1 MKPLDILD
9 ALSDL
14 PEDYAAFAVQKT
26 EPQDAAGVTQDAQSA
41 QEGIVMTQHGIM
53 KKKEP
58 LHFGRAGIAAAV
70 AVCIGLNAALIYG
83 IIRMKTTVSTDPGSA
98 YSAGTEQNT
107 TVPYMEVKVAVPTGV
122 QLEMHNPTDEEI
134 GVSGRFVVFQYGAR
148 VADCEVGAPD
158 AVRVAANNRSTY
170 IVNFPQLPAGSYTL
184 YNLTEEGRAPGVFG
198 TVDFEISAEY
208 DSMVWIPGTGL
219 KGMPYEEAKAMLE
232 EKGVTVSKARSFF
245 AHVSES
251 AFVFTDQE
259 IQADAPRFEV
269 GDVVTMT
276 VQPFRTENLI
286 YTTMPYYRY
295 DGKGYWVK
303 PDEKVTLEVYIGE
316 DGDPSTVPDA
326 EGMDFEAAQE
336 VIWAEGFAIDK
347 HYAYDAD
354 VPEGKII
361 SMEPKPGTAGTIGE
375 TVRVT
380 VSLGAKQ
387 ETVKVPDLTNT
398 PLKFAKREIEE
409 RKLKFELCHIDDPY
423 TRAGDAAKTDPP
435 AGMAVA
441 IGETVRV
448 YISTGNPNDTVY
460 VPEFTGMG
468 WKDAKNT
475 ADELGI
481 LLAKQQAN
489 LNADAPVG
497 TVQDQDVGFGEE
509 VPVGSVVLC
518 DVVTDPK
525 APDTDIMVSMPAGHT
540 GRYYVYMRN
549 EQFEVLGCSQVFS
562 AEELTDDGQP
572 GFSGELGFTVD
583 RTEEGTVAE
592 AVLVN
597 YETKQEAVIGS
608 YRLHQAPEGFPDKR
622 DTYKLFDVISEDAE
636 DAFRQVEP

>member
-83 IIRMKTTVSTDPGSA
+83 ISRMKTTVSTDPGSA

-198 TVDFEISAEY
+198 TVDFEITDEF
-208 DSMVWIPGTGL
+208 DSMVWIPAIHDMT
-219 KGMPYEEAKAMLE
+219 YEEAKGMLE

-276 VQPFRTENLI
+276 VQPFKTENLI

-316 DGDPSTVPDA
+316 DGDPTTVPDA
-326 EGMDFEAAQE
+326 EGMDFEASQE

-361 SMEPKPGTAGTIGE
+361 RIEPKPGTAGTIGE

-409 RKLKFELCHIDDPY
+409 RELKFELCHIDDPY
-423 TRAGDAAKTDPP
+423 TRAGDAVKTDPP
-435 AGMAVA
+435 AGTAVA

-448 YISTGNPNDTVY
+448 YISSGDPIETFP
-460 VPEFTGMG
+460 VPDLVGMN
-468 WKDAKNT
+468 WEEAKKT
-475 ADELGI
+475 AEELGF
-481 LLAKQQAN
+481 LLARQAGESN
-489 LNADAPVG
+489 VKPAG
-497 TVQDQDVGFGEE
+497 TVMYHSPKAGSEE
-509 VPVGSVVLC
+509 TAGSIILC
-518 DVVTDPK
+518 DVVTDPE
-525 APDTDIMVSMPAGHT
+525 APDSQLKVMIPKGHE
-540 GRYYVYMRN
+540 GQYYIYVRN
-549 EQFEVLGCSQVFS
+549 EQFEVLGCIPVFQ
-562 AEELTDDGQP
+562 AEQ
-572 GFSGELGFTVD
+572 FGEADWVSVIDLEPA
-583 RTEEGTVAE
+583 EEGTLAE

-597 YETKQEAVIGS
+597 AVTKQEAVIGS
-608 YRLHQAPEGFPDKR
+608 YRLHQAPAANSDAWRTFEP
-622 DTYKLFDVISEDAE
+622 FDVISEDVE

>member
-70 AVCIGLNAALIYG
+70 ALCIGLNAALIYG

-98 YSAGTEQNT
+98 YSAGTEQNESE
-107 TVPYMEVKVAVPTGV
+107 PYMEVKVAVPTGV

-148 VADCEVGAPD
+148 VAECEVGAPD

-208 DSMVWIPGTGL
+208 DSMVWIPAIHDMT
-219 KGMPYEEAKAMLE
+219 YEEAKALLE
-232 EKGVTVSKARSFF
+232 EKGVTVSKARSIFSL
-245 AHVSES
+245 VTDS
-251 AFVFTDQE
+251 AFVFTDQDF
-259 IQADAPRFEV
+259 QAAAPKFEV
-269 GDVVTMT
+269 GDVVSIS
-276 VQPFRTENLI
+276 VPPFKIENHI
-286 YTTMPYYRY
+286 YTTMPYYHY

-303 PDEKVTLEVYIGE
+303 PGENVTLEVYIGE
-316 DGDPSTVPDA
+316 QGDPSTVPDA
-326 EGMDFEAAQE
+326 VGMEFEKSQE

-354 VPEGKII
+354 VPEGRII
-361 SMEPKPGTAGTIGE
+361 SIEPKPGTERPIGE
-375 TVRVT
+375 MLRVT
-380 VSLGAKQ
+380 VSLGAKRD
-387 ETVKVPDLTNT
+387 TVKVPDLTNT

-409 RKLKFELCHIDDPY
+409 RELKFELCHIDDPY
-423 TRAGDAAKTDPP
+423 TRAGDAVKTDPP
-435 AGMAVA
+435 AGTAVA

-448 YISTGNPNDTVY
+448 YISSGDPIETFP
-460 VPEFTGMG
+460 VPDLVGMD
-468 WKDAKNT
+468 WEEAKKT
-475 ADELGI
+475 AEELGF
-481 LLAKQQAN
+481 LLARQAGESN
-489 LNADAPVG
+489 VKPAG
-497 TVQDQDVGFGEE
+497 TVMYHSPKAGSEE
-509 VPVGSVVLC
+509 NAGSIILC
-518 DVVTDPK
+518 DVVTDPE
-525 APDTDIMVSMPAGHT
+525 APDSQFRVMIPKGHE
-540 GRYYVYMRN
+540 GQYYIYVRN
-549 EQFEVLGCSQVFS
+549 EQLEVLGCLPVFQ
-562 AEELTDDGQP
+562 AEQ
-572 GFSGELGFTVD
+572 FGEADWDSVIDLEPVA
-583 RTEEGTVAE
+583 EGTLAE

-597 YETKQEAVIGS
+597 AVTKQEAVIGS
-608 YRLHQAPEGFPDKR
+608 YRLHQAPAANSDAWRTFEP
-622 DTYKLFDVISEDAE
+622 YDVISEDVE

>member
-26 EPQDAAGVTQDAQSA
+26 EPQDAAGLTQDAQSA
-41 QEGIVMTQHGIM
+41 QEGIVMTQHGI

-70 AVCIGLNAALIYG
+70 ALCIGLNAALIYG

-107 TVPYMEVKVAVPTGV
+107 SEPYMEVKVAVPTGV

-276 VQPFRTENLI
+276 VQPFKTEDLI

-326 EGMDFEAAQE
+326 EGMEFEASQE

-354 VPEGKII
+354 VPEGRII
-361 SMEPKPGTAGTIGE
+361 SMEPKPGTERPIGE
-375 TVRVT
+375 TVRVM

-387 ETVKVPDLTNT
+387 DTVKIPDLTN
-398 PLKFAKREIEE
+398 LQQKFAKREIEE
-409 RKLKFELCHIDDPY
+409 RELKFELCHIDDPY
-423 TRAGDAAKTDPP
+423 TRAGDAVKTDPP
-435 AGMAVA
+435 AGTAVA

-460 VPEFTGMG
+460 VPDFRGVD
-468 WKDAKNT
+468 WKEAKKVT
-475 ADELGI
+475 DELG
-481 LLAKQQAN
+481 LLLSVELVETDSEPA
-489 LNADAPVG
+489 G
-497 TVQDQDVGFGEE
+497 TVLEQDKAFEEE
-509 VPVGSVVLC
+509 VPVGSVVVC
-518 DVVTDPK
+518 KVASDAAVPVQKITFRDTTGFA
-525 APDTDIMVSMPAGHT
+525 APDDQKAACYCIAV
-540 GRYYVYMRN
+540 RN
-549 EQFEVLGCSQVFS
+549 KDYEILGSSSLFRFGKDPIPENVIVDCEEPNAKVF
-562 AEELTDDGQP
+562 
-572 GFSGELGFTVD
+572 
-583 RTEEGTVAE
+583 
-592 AVLVN
+592 AVLIDA
-597 YETKQEAVIGS
+597 ETKQEAEIGS
-608 YRLHQAPEGFPDKR
+608 YLLHS
-622 DTYKLFDVISEDAE
+622 DTCTFDTISENIEA
-636 DAFRQVEP
+636 AFRQLGAFM

>member
-26 EPQDAAGVTQDAQSA
+26 EPQDAPGVTQDAQSA

-70 AVCIGLNAALIYG
+70 ALCIGLNAALIYG
-83 IIRMKTTVSTDPGSA
+83 ISRMKTTISTDTGSA
-98 YSAGTEQNT
+98 FSAGTEQNASE
-107 TVPYMEVKVAVPTGV
+107 PYMEVKVATPTGV
-122 QLEMHNPTDEEI
+122 QLEMHNPTDEEV

-198 TVDFEISAEY
+198 TVAFEITDEF

-219 KGMPYEEAKAMLE
+219 KGMPYEEAKGMLE

-245 AHVSES
+245 AHVSER

-316 DGDPSTVPDA
+316 DGDPTTVPDA
-326 EGMDFEAAQE
+326 EGMEFEASQE

-380 VSLGAKQ
+380 VSLGTKQ

-398 PLKFAKREIEE
+398 PLEFAKREIEE
-409 RKLKFELCHIDDPY
+409 RELKFELCHIDDPY
-423 TRAGDAAKTDPP
+423 TRAGDAVKTDPP
-435 AGMAVA
+435 AGTAVA

-448 YISTGNPNDTVY
+448 YISSGDPIETFP
-460 VPEFTGMG
+460 VPDLVGMD
-468 WKDAKNT
+468 WEEAKKT
-475 ADELGI
+475 AEELGF
-481 LLAKQQAN
+481 LLARQAGESN
-489 LNADAPVG
+489 VKPAG
-497 TVQDQDVGFGEE
+497 TVMYHSPKAGSEE
-509 VPVGSVVLC
+509 NAGSIILC
-518 DVVTDPK
+518 DVVTDPE
-525 APDTDIMVSMPAGHT
+525 APDSQFRVMIPKGHE
-540 GRYYVYMRN
+540 GQYYIYVRN
-549 EQFEVLGCSQVFS
+549 EQLEVLGCLPVFK
-562 AEELTDDGQP
+562 AEQ
-572 GFSGELGFTVD
+572 FGEADWDSVIDLEPVA
-583 RTEEGTVAE
+583 EGTLAE

-597 YETKQEAVIGS
+597 AVTKQEAVIGS
-608 YRLHQAPEGFPDKR
+608 YRLHQAPAAYSDAWRTFEP
-622 DTYKLFDVISEDAE
+622 FDVISEDVE